1 MARPSK
7 NSKLYTPGQEE
18 LFPLSRSKV
27 ELFQQCKRCFY
38 LDRRLGISRPPG
50 FPFSLN
56 SAVDALLKKEFDV
69 HRENGTPH
77 PLMTSAGIDAVPFR
91 HAEIEIWR
99 SNFKGIRIPHKASGF
114 ELFGAVDDIWQERA
128 TGKLL
133 VVDYKATAKDT
144 EVSLDAEW
152 QDGYKRQVEFYQ
164 WLLRQRGFEVS
175 PTAWFVYVNGCKDR
189 PGFDA
194 KLEFR
199 ISLLPHEG
207 KTDWIDET
215 VLEARMVLD
224 EEEAPGSNSD
234 CEYCLFIARS
244 SLVSQQH

>member
-1 MARPSK
+1 MARL
-7 NSKLYTPGQEE
+7 SKLYTPGQEA

-56 SAVDALLKKEFDV
+56 SAVDSLLKKEFDV

-91 HAEIEIWR
+91 HTELEIWR
-99 SNFKGIRIPHKASGF
+99 SNFKGIRIPHPSSGF
-114 ELFGAVDDIWQERA
+114 ELFGAVDDIWQEHG
-128 TGKLL
+128 TGRLL
-133 VVDYKATAKDT
+133 VVDYKATAKDA

-164 WLLRQRGFEVS
+164 WLLQQKGYEVS

-207 KTDWIDET
+207 KTDWVEGT
-215 VLEARMVLD
+215 VLEAKEILNQSRAPARDLD
-224 EEEAPGSNSD
+224 CP
-234 CEYCLFIARS
+234 YCFYVAQE
-244 SLVSQQH
+244 SQVE

>member
-1 MARPSK
+1 MARL
-7 NSKLYTPGQEE
+7 SKLYTPGQEA

-69 HRENGTPH
+69 HRENATQH
-77 PLMTSAGIDAVPFR
+77 PLMTAAGIDAVPFC
-91 HAEIEIWR
+91 HPELEIWR
-99 SNFKGIRIPHKASGF
+99 SNFKGIRIPHSASGF
-114 ELFGAVDDIWQERA
+114 ELFGAVDDIWQENG
-128 TGKLL
+128 TGRLL
-133 VVDYKATAKDT
+133 VVDYKATAKEA

-164 WLLRQRGFEVS
+164 WLLQQEGFEVS

-207 KTDWIDET
+207 NTDWIEGT
-215 VLEARMVLD
+215 VLEAKGVLD
-224 EEEAPGSNSD
+224 QDRAPGRDPD
-234 CEYCLFIARS
+234 CPYCSYSARE
-244 SLVSQQH
+244 SQIK

>member
-1 MARPSK
+1 MARL
-7 NSKLYTPGQEE
+7 SKLYTPGQEAH
-18 LFPLSRSKV
+18 FPLSRSKV

-56 SAVDALLKKEFDV
+56 SAVDSLLKKEFDV

-91 HAEIEIWR
+91 HTELEIWR
-99 SNFKGIRIPHKASGF
+99 SNFKGIRIPHPSSGF
-114 ELFGAVDDIWQERA
+114 ELFGAVDDIWQENG
-128 TGKLL
+128 TGRLL
-133 VVDYKATAKDT
+133 VVDYKATAKDA

-164 WLLRQRGFEVS
+164 WLLQQKGFEVS

-207 KTDWIDET
+207 KTDWVEGT
-215 VLEARMVLD
+215 VLEAKEILD
-224 EEEAPGSNSD
+224 QSRAPARDLD
-234 CEYCLFIARS
+234 CPYCSYVAQE
-244 SLVSQQH
+244 SQVE

>member
-7 NSKLYTPGQEE
+7 NSKLYTPGQEA

-27 ELFQQCKRCFY
+27 ELFQQCRRCFY

-69 HRENGTPH
+69 HRENATPH
-77 PLMTSAGIDAVPFR
+77 PLMTAAGIDAVPFQ
-91 HAEIEIWR
+91 HPEIEIWR
-99 SNFKGIRIPHKASGF
+99 SNFKGIRIPHAASGF
-114 ELFGAVDDIWQERA
+114 ELYGAVDDIWQEA
-128 TGKLL
+128 GTGRLL

-144 EVSLDAEW
+144 EVSLDADW

-164 WLLRQRGFEVS
+164 WLLRQKGFDVS
-175 PTAWFVYVNGCKDR
+175 QTAWFVYVNGCKDR
-189 PGFDA
+189 PSFDA

-207 KTDWIDET
+207 NTEWIDES
-215 VLEARMVLD
+215 VLQAKAVLD
-224 EEEAPGSNSD
+224 QNRAPARDLD
-234 CEYCLFIARS
+234 CPYCAY
-244 SLVSQQH
+244 VAQESQVE

>member
-1 MARPSK
+1 MARS
-7 NSKLYTPGQEE
+7 SKLYTPGQKD

-27 ELFQQCKRCFY
+27 ELFQQCRRCFY

-69 HRENGTPH
+69 HRENATPH
-77 PLMTSAGIDAVPFR
+77 PLMTAAGIDAVPFQ
-91 HAEIEIWR
+91 HPELENWR
-99 SNFKGIRIPHKASGF
+99 SNFKGIRIAHPSSGF
-114 ELFGAVDDIWQERA
+114 ELFGAVDDIWQEKGSQR
-128 TGKLL
+128 LF

-164 WLLRQRGFEVS
+164 WLLRQKGFEVS
-175 PTAWFVYVNGCKDR
+175 STAWFVYVNGCKDR

-199 ISLLPHEG
+199 ISLLPHQG
-207 KTDWIDET
+207 NTDWIEGT
-215 VLEARMVLD
+215 IQAARKVLD
-224 EEEAPGSNSD
+224 NEKAPARD
-234 CEYCLFIARS
+234 LECDYCSFAKRESEIK
-244 SLVSQQH
+244 

>member
-1 MARPSK
+1 MARL
-7 NSKLYTPGQEE
+7 SKLYTPGQEA

-56 SAVDALLKKEFDV
+56 SAVDSLLKKEFDV

-91 HAEIEIWR
+91 HTELEIWR
-99 SNFKGIRIPHKASGF
+99 SNFKGIRIPHLSSGF
-114 ELFGAVDDIWQERA
+114 ELFGAVDDIWQENG
-128 TGKLL
+128 TGRLL
-133 VVDYKATAKDT
+133 VVDYKATAKDA

-164 WLLRQRGFEVS
+164 WLLQQKGFEVS

-207 KTDWIDET
+207 KTDWVEGT
-215 VLEARMVLD
+215 VLEAKKVLEQERSPQRD
-224 EEEAPGSNSD
+224 KD
-234 CEYCLFIARS
+234 CPFCDYIARGS
-244 SLVSQQH
+244 YV

>member
-69 HRENGTPH
+69 HRDNATPH
-77 PLMTSAGIDAVPFR
+77 PLMAAAGIDAVPFQ
-91 HAEIEIWR
+91 HPEIEIWR
-99 SNFKGIRIPHKASGF
+99 SNFKGIRIPHPASGF
-114 ELFGAVDDIWQERA
+114 EIFGAVDDIWQVRG
-128 TGKLL
+128 TGRLL

-164 WLLRQRGFEVS
+164 WLLRQKGFEVS
-175 PTAWFVYVNGCKDR
+175 STAWFVYVNGCKDR

-199 ISLLPHEG
+199 ISLLPYEG
-207 KTDWIDET
+207 NTGWIEDT
-215 VLEARMVLD
+215 LQAARDVLQRVQ
-224 EEEAPGSNSD
+224 APVFEPDCPFCSFVAMGSAVMSN
-234 CEYCLFIARS
+234 
-244 SLVSQQH
+244 

>member
-1 MARPSK
+1 MARS
-7 NSKLYTPGQEE
+7 SKLYTPGQET

-27 ELFQQCKRCFY
+27 ELFQQCRRCFY

-69 HRENGTPH
+69 HRENSTPH
-77 PLMTSAGIDAVPFR
+77 PLMTAAGIDAVPFR
-91 HAEIEIWR
+91 HPEIEIWR
-99 SNFKGIRIPHKASGF
+99 SNFKGIRIPHAASGF
-114 ELFGAVDDIWQERA
+114 ELFGAVDDIWQERE
-128 TGKLL
+128 TGRLL

-164 WLLRQRGFEVS
+164 WLLRQRGFEVF

-199 ISLLPHEG
+199 ISLLLHEG
-207 KTDWIDET
+207 NTDWIEAT
-215 VLEARMVLD
+215 VLEARSLLD
-224 EEEAPGSNSD
+224 EERAPKRD
-234 CEYCLFIARS
+234 PECPYCLYAARES
-244 SLVSQQH
+244 EVH

>member
-1 MARPSK
+1 MARP
-7 NSKLYTPGQEE
+7 SKLYTPGQET

-69 HRENGTPH
+69 HRKNATPH
-77 PLMTSAGIDAVPFR
+77 PLMTTAVIDAVPFQ
-91 HAEIEIWR
+91 HPELEIWR
-99 SNFKGIRIPHKASGF
+99 SNFKGIRIPHPASGF
-114 ELFGAVDDIWQERA
+114 ELFGAVDDIWKENG
-128 TGKLL
+128 TGRLL
-133 VVDYKATAKDT
+133 VVDYKATAKDA

-152 QDGYKRQVEFYQ
+152 QTGYKRQVEFYQ
-164 WLLRQRGFEVS
+164 WLLMQKGFEVS
-175 PTAWFVYVNGCKDR
+175 PTAWFVYANGCKDR

-199 ISLLPHEG
+199 ISMLPHKG
-207 KTDWIDET
+207 NSDWIEET
-215 VLEARMVLD
+215 VLEAKQVLD
-224 EEEAPGSNSD
+224 KETAPERD
-234 CEYCLFIARS
+234 PECPYCTYTARGAE
-244 SLVSQQH
+244 VQ

>member
-1 MARPSK
+1 MARLP
-7 NSKLYTPGQEE
+7 KLYTLGQEA

-69 HRENGTPH
+69 HRENATAH
-77 PLMTSAGIDAVPFR
+77 PLMIAAGIDAVPFR
-91 HAEIEIWR
+91 HPELEIWR
-99 SNFKGIRIPHKASGF
+99 SNFKGIRIPHSASGF
-114 ELFGAVDDIWQERA
+114 ELFGAVDDIWHENGTDR
-128 TGKLL
+128 LI

-152 QDGYKRQVEFYQ
+152 QNGYKRQVEFYQ

-207 KTDWIDET
+207 KTDWIEAT
-215 VLEARMVLD
+215 VLEARRVLD
-224 EEEAPGSNSD
+224 KERAPGRHSE
-234 CEYCLFIARS
+234 CQFCHYAYRE
-244 SLVSQQH
+244 SQVY

>member
-1 MARPSK
+1 MARS
-7 NSKLYTPGQEE
+7 SKLYTPGQEA

-56 SAVDALLKKEFDV
+56 SAVDSLLKKEFDV

-91 HAEIEIWR
+91 HTELEIWR
-99 SNFKGIRIPHKASGF
+99 SNFKGIRIPHPSSAF
-114 ELFGAVDDIWQERA
+114 ELFGAVDDIWQEHG
-128 TGKLL
+128 TGRLL
-133 VVDYKATAKDT
+133 VVDYKATAKDA

-164 WLLRQRGFEVS
+164 WLLQQKGFEVS

-207 KTDWIDET
+207 KTDWVEGT
-215 VLEARMVLD
+215 VLEAKEILD
-224 EEEAPGSNSD
+224 QSRAPARDLD
-234 CEYCLFIARS
+234 CPYCSYVAQE
-244 SLVSQQH
+244 SQVE

>member
-1 MARPSK
+1 
-7 NSKLYTPGQEE
+7 
-18 LFPLSRSKV
+18 V
-27 ELFQQCKRCFY
+27 ELFQQCRRCFY

-69 HRENGTPH
+69 HRENATPH
-77 PLMTSAGIDAVPFR
+77 PLMTAAGIDAVPFQ
-91 HAEIEIWR
+91 HPEIEIWR
-99 SNFKGIRIPHKASGF
+99 SNFKGIRIPHSPSGF
-114 ELFGAVDDIWQERA
+114 ELFGAVDDIWQERG
-128 TGKLL
+128 TGRLL

-164 WLLRQRGFEVS
+164 WLLRQMGYVVS

-207 KTDWIDET
+207 STAWIEET
-215 VLEARMVLD
+215 VIEARRVLD
-224 EEEAPGSNSD
+224 QERAPERD
-234 CEYCLFIARS
+234 QVCAYCSYAARES
-244 SLVSQQH
+244 KIQ

>member
-1 MARPSK
+1 MATPSK
-7 NSKLYTPGQEE
+7 KSKLYTPGQEA

-27 ELFQQCKRCFY
+27 ELFQQCRRCFY

-69 HRENGTPH
+69 HRENATPH
-77 PLMTSAGIDAVPFR
+77 PLMTAAGIDAVPFQ
-91 HAEIEIWR
+91 HPEIEIWR
-99 SNFKGIRIPHKASGF
+99 SNFKGIRIPHAASGF
-114 ELFGAVDDIWQERA
+114 ELFGAVDDIWQERG
-128 TGKLL
+128 TGRLL

-164 WLLRQRGFEVS
+164 WLLRQKGFEVS

-207 KTDWIDET
+207 NTDWIEET
-215 VLEARMVLD
+215 VLEARRVLD
-224 EEEAPGSNSD
+224 QERAPERDPACPFCSFVTDS
-234 CEYCLFIARS
+234 AQ
-244 SLVSQQH
+244 VQ